1 MLNDKREDLKM
12 KVEEALSRLLK
23 SGKITQQEY
32 DIFLNHYLSRN
43 DEENIL
49 DELLKMFTETNFIR
63 QKLFDIKNL
72 KAYDIGNVNG
82 EHVDMNAS
90 NISSYSINN
99 MKDFEIDIIEV
110 NDGAESEFT
119 GVIPIN
125 VNFNEYT
132 DTQEVSGGQS
142 KSKQKTLSAH
152 PGVHFGED
160 SGFMTFL
167 LVIFLAGISSGIIF
181 MIILNFLA
189 K

>member
-72 KAYDIGNVNG
+72 KAYDIGNMNG
-82 EHVDMNAS
+82 EHVDVNAS

-99 MKDFEIDIIEV
+99 MKD
-110 NDGAESEFT
+110 FT

>member
-82 EHVDMNAS
+82 EHVDVNAS

-99 MKDFEIDIIEV
+99 MKDFEID
-110 NDGAESEFT
+110 
-119 GVIPIN
+119 
-125 VNFNEYT
+125 
-132 DTQEVSGGQS
+132 
-142 KSKQKTLSAH
+142 
-152 PGVHFGED
+152 
-160 SGFMTFL
+160 
-167 LVIFLAGISSGIIF
+167 
-181 MIILNFLA
+181 
-189 K
+189 